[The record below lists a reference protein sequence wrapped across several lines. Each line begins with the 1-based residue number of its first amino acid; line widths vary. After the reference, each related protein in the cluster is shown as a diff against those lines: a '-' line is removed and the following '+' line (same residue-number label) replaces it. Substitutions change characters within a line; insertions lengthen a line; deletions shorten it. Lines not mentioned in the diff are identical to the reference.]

1 MGGLGPGQRIG
12 PHGPRSIKPPWYLN
26 LGILTNREPLCAI
39 S

>member
-1 MGGLGPGQRIG
+1 MRGLGPGQRIG
-12 PHGPRSIKPPWYLN
+12 PHGPRSIKLPWYLN